1 MALDD
6 YATKDGYDVQM
17 QTNHLSHFLLTKE
30 LYPLLKRAR
39 DLRGEA
45 RVVHHTS
52 EARRLPSTPLSG
64 EYYEKKGGNLGGNA
78 AGQNVDGPGMFFN
91 GPRWERYHQSKL
103 ANTVFTLA
111 LKDRFGNSGI
121 KAACA
126 APGLS
131 ATNLQVTTLQ
141 SGGMEASQANMLVGM
156 YHSAEDGSMPILTA
170 CFDPSTENGD
180 LFEPADVWTGPT
192 AKVEYDEFSLDP
204 QSRKVLWELSEA
216 ACGKFEIS

>member
-1 MALDD
+1 MALED

-39 DLRGEA
+39 ELRGEA
-45 RVVHHTS
+45 RVVNHTS
-52 EARRLPSTPLSG
+52 EARRAPKTSLSG

-78 AGQNVDGPGMFFN
+78 AGLFFN

-111 LKDRFGNSGI
+111 LKERFGDSGI

-126 APGLS
+126 APGFA
-131 ATNLQVTTLQ
+131 ATNLQVTSQQ
-141 SGGMEASQANMLVGM
+141 SGSMGIKEMLMLKFM
-156 YHSAEDGSMPILTA
+156 YQSGEDGAMPILKA
-170 CFDPSTENGD
+170 CFDPTTENGD
-180 LFEPADVWTGPT
+180 LFEPSGRLAASGPP
-192 AKVEYDEFSLDP
+192 AKVEYDTLSADP
-204 QSRKVLWELSEA
+204 EARNVLWEKSEE
-216 ACGKFEIS
+216 ACGKFEV